1 MYYQKYFER
10 NRVRREVTIL
20 RTVLVITLAVV
31 GCLWQPLQATEH
43 LVSTADLHRQIRSAQ
58 QRRQAGLRQ
67 ISGFFRSESSRTV
80 LAASKLDANQ
90 VEKAV
95 AFLSDEEVA
104 RLASHI
110 QDVERDVAAGA
121 LTNEQLTYI
130 VIALA
135 TAVIVLIAT

>member
-10 NRVRREVTIL
+10 NRVRRETTIL

-31 GCLWQPLQATEH
+31 GCLWQPLQATEP
-43 LVSTADLHRQIRSAQ
+43 LVSAADLHRQVRSAQ
-58 QRRQAGLRQ
+58 QRRQAGLQQ

-80 LAASKLDANQ
+80 LAASKLDADQ

-110 QDVERDVAAGA
+110 RDIERDVAAGA

-135 TAVIVLIAT
+135 TAVVVLIAT

>member
-10 NRVRREVTIL
+10 NRVRREATIL

-31 GCLWQPLQATEH
+31 GCLWQPLQATEP
-43 LVSTADLHRQIRSAQ
+43 LVSTADLHRQVRSAQ
-58 QRRQAGLRQ
+58 MRRQAGLQQ

-80 LAASKLDANQ
+80 LAASKLDAGQ

-104 RLASHI
+104 RLASQI
-110 QDVERDVAAGA
+110 QSIEHDVKGGA

-135 TAVIVLIAT
+135 AAVIVLIAT

>member
-1 MYYQKYFER
+1 MYYQKYSER
-10 NRVRREVTIL
+10 NWVRREATIL

-43 LVSTADLHRQIRSAQ
+43 VVSAAGLHRQVRSAQ
-58 QRRQAGLRQ
+58 LRRQAGLQQ
-67 ISGFFRSESSRTV
+67 ISGFFHSESSRAV
-80 LAASKLDANQ
+80 LAASQLDAGQ

-104 RLASHI
+104 RLASQI
-110 QDVERDVAAGA
+110 QRIEHDVAAGA